1 MLDGWGS
8 DATLYA
14 GGTELVVLLKYG
26 LASYRRLIDLKGIPE
41 LRKIEVEDGEISIG
55 AVATFGDLRR
65 HSGLRSGW
73 GELVELIEQ
82 TANPRVWAAGTLG
95 GNLSFADPHSDPA
108 TLLICW
114 EAELD
119 LAGIEGIRRVP
130 VEDFIHGPRQTDLR
144 SSEIVTRVILPRRE
158 GTSSTTGFR
167 RFSTL
172 ERPTANAA
180 VSLQTDENGR
190 VRRAAVVVGAAGPAP
205 ARVADA
211 EAFVAGAT
219 VDELAERADHL
230 VSVVSER
237 VEPIEDNHG
246 GADYKR
252 HLAGELA
259 RRALLDALA
268 KLGNGDSYT

>member
-41 LRKIEVEDGEISIG
+41 LRKIEVEDGETSIG

-65 HSGLRSGW
+65 HFGLRNGW
-73 GELVELIEQ
+73 SELVELIEQ
-82 TANPRVWAAGTLG
+82 TANPRVWAVSTLG

-108 TLLICW
+108 TLLIGW
-114 EAELD
+114 EAELE
-119 LAGIEGIRRVP
+119 LAGIEGVRRVP
-130 VEDFIHGPRQTDLR
+130 VEDFIRGPRQTNLR
-144 SSEIVTRVILPRRE
+144 RSEIVTRAILPRRQ
-158 GTSSTTGFR
+158 GASSGTGFR

-180 VSLQTDENGR
+180 VTLRTDGNGR
-190 VRRAAVVVGAAGPAP
+190 VRHAAVVVGAVGPAP

-211 EAFVAGAT
+211 ETLVVGST
-219 VDELAERADHL
+219 VGELAERADHL
-230 VSVVSER
+230 AAIVSER
-237 VEPIEDNHG
+237 VEPIEDNYG
-246 GADYKR
+246 GVDYKR

-268 KLGNGDSYT
+268 RLGESYT

>member
-1 MLDGWGS
+1 MLDGWGA

-14 GGTELVVLLKYG
+14 GGTELIVLLKYE
-26 LASYRRLIDLKGIPE
+26 LAAYGRLIDLKGIPE
-41 LRKIEVEDGEISIG
+41 LRAIEFEDGETSIG
-55 AVATFGDLRR
+55 AVATYGDLRH
-65 HSGLRSGW
+65 HSGLRDGW
-73 GELVELIEQ
+73 SELAALIEQ

-95 GNLSFADPHSDPA
+95 GNLAFADPHSDPA
-108 TLLICW
+108 TLLIGW
-114 EAELD
+114 EAELE
-119 LAGIEGIRRVP
+119 LAGIEGARRVS

-144 SSEIVTRVILPRRE
+144 RSEIVTRVILPQRQ
-158 GTSSTTGFR
+158 GASSGTGFR

-180 VSLQTDENGR
+180 VSLQTDGNGR

-211 EAFVAGAT
+211 EALVAGAT
-219 VDELAERADHL
+219 VDELAERADRL
-230 VSVVSER
+230 AAVVSES
-237 VEPIEDNHG
+237 VETIEDNHG